1 MNLHLRETTR
11 RVQAMVLR
19 HTYLMR
25 KSWIRLVEMAYWPTM
40 NMILWGF
47 IAQFLATN
55 SSFIAQAPGV
65 LVSALLLWEV
75 LFRGQLGL
83 ALAFLEE
90 LYSRNLGHLFVSPLR
105 PYELV
110 ISMIVVSFIR
120 TVIGVGA
127 AAALAAML
135 YHYSLFDMGYA
146 LLAFFTNLLV
156 TGWAVGLMVAA
167 LIMRY
172 GLAAE
177 NFAWGLIFVAAP
189 ISGVYYPVSTLPGWL
204 QPIAWVLPTSHVF
217 EGMRAV
223 LREGVFLW
231 DALAHAVWL
240 NALYMAVGIVVFLVA
255 FRASRERG
263 TLLQVGE

>member
-1 MNLHLRETTR
+1 MNLHLHATMR
-11 RVQAMVLR
+11 RVAAMVLR

-25 KSWIRLVEMAYWPTM
+25 KSWIRIIETAYWPTM
-40 NMILWGF
+40 NMIMWGF
-47 IAQFLATN
+47 IAQYFATT
-55 SSFIAQAPGV
+55 SSVIAQVPGM
-65 LVSALLLWEV
+65 LVTALLLWEV
-75 LFRGQLGL
+75 LFRGQLGF

-90 LYSRNLGHLFVSPLR
+90 LYARNLGHLFVSPLR

-120 TVIGVGA
+120 TAIGVGA
-127 AAALAAML
+127 AIILAYVL
-135 YHYSLFDMGYA
+135 YATSIFDLGFL
-146 LLAFFTNLLV
+146 LLAFFVNLLV

-177 NFAWGLIFVAAP
+177 NLAWGLIFVAAP
-189 ISGVYYPVSTLPGWL
+189 ISGVYYPIGTLPEWL
-204 QPIAWVLPTSHVF
+204 QHVAWALPTSHVF

-223 LREGVFLW
+223 LTGGTFMW
-231 DALAHAVWL
+231 DGLLHAVWL
-240 NALYMAVGIVVFLVA
+240 NIVYMAMGIALFLLS
-255 FRASRERG
+255 FRAARIRG

>member
-1 MNLHLRETTR
+1 MNLHLRATIR
-11 RVQAMVLR
+11 RVSAMVLR

-25 KSWIRLVEMAYWPTM
+25 KSWIRVIETAYWPTM

-47 IAQFLATN
+47 IAQFMATN
-55 SSFIAQAPGV
+55 STWVAQAPGI

-120 TVIGVGA
+120 TLIGVGTA
-127 AAALAAML
+127 AILALVL
-135 YHYSLFDMGYA
+135 FHYSIFDLGLS
-146 LLAFFTNLLV
+146 LLAFFANLLI

-189 ISGVYYPVSTLPGWL
+189 ISGVYYPIDTLPGWL
-204 QPIAWVLPTSHVF
+204 QKVAWVLPTSHVF

-223 LREGVFLW
+223 LRDKVFWW
-231 DALAHAVWL
+231 DALMHAVWL
-240 NALYMAVGIVVFLVA
+240 NVLYIVVGVVLFLLA
-255 FRASRERG
+255 FRDARTRG
-263 TLLQVGE
+263 TLLQIGE

>member
-1 MNLHLRETTR
+1 MSLHLHATMR
-11 RVQAMVLR
+11 RVGAMVLR

-25 KSWIRLVEMAYWPTM
+25 KSWIRMIETAYWPTM
-40 NMILWGF
+40 NMIMWGF
-47 IAQFLATN
+47 IAQYFATT
-55 SSFIAQAPGV
+55 SSVIAQIPGM
-65 LVSALLLWEV
+65 LVTALLLWEV
-75 LFRGQLGL
+75 LFRGQLGF

-90 LYSRNLGHLFVSPLR
+90 LYARNLGHLFVSPLR

-120 TVIGVGA
+120 TAIGVGA
-127 AAALAAML
+127 AIILAYVL
-135 YHYSLFDMGYA
+135 YATSIFDLGFS
-146 LLAFFTNLLV
+146 LLAFFVNLLV

-177 NFAWGLIFVAAP
+177 NLAWGLIFVAAP
-189 ISGVYYPVSTLPGWL
+189 ISGVYYPIETLPGWL
-204 QPIAWVLPTSHVF
+204 QQVAWALPTSHVF

-223 LREGVFLW
+223 LKDGTFMW
-231 DALAHAVWL
+231 DGFVHAVWL
-240 NALYMAVGIVVFLVA
+240 NMFYIAIGIALFLLA
-255 FRASRERG
+255 FRASRIRG